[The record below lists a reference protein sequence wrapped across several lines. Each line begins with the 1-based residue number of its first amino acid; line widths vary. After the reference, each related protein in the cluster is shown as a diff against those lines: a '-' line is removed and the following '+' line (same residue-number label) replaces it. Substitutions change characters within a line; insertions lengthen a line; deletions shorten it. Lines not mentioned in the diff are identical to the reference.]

1 MVVESWKR
9 HKLRFHSN
17 QEEKELK
24 ITYTYLCTNV
34 EAHHTSKK
42 GCLQP
47 AKEKELKREREIVI
61 ATRKSNLKEG
71 STYSSTKSII
81 K

>member
-1 MVVESWKR
+1 MFVESWKR

-47 AKEKELKREREIVI
+47 AKEKELQREREIVI
-61 ATRKSNLKEG
+61 ATKKRRVTYRRK
-71 STYSSTKSII
+71 YSSTESIR